1 MAMLV
6 ITRGYVAKGCG
17 DESGATEPNSEV
29 PGTDDYIQKK
39 RFFDWL
45 WTFNVG
51 RATCTWI
58 CFTGPCNKLGG
69 AKGVKSNFKWSWL
82 AMVKSN
88 QDSPSSKSTK
98 SQRIRRCRWGIN
110 KNTAGGRWP
119 WKNRHVPWILGSQNF
134 GLLPALWDN
143 FLILFDCKLK
153 TYIYIYANLK
163 RMGTYGHLITP
174 RLGLFLSASIGL
186 LVQIYWGLKGT
197 TRMDVRAKRK
207 VSTDEAARGFVAA
220 CGKRDVMIKCGAN
233 CTPWPSTY
241 SYHLVSTK
249 MNKRV

>member
-98 SQRIRRCRWGIN
+98 SQRIRRCPWGIN

-153 TYIYIYANLK
+153 TYIYIYIYKLEEN
-163 RMGTYGHLITP
+163 GHLWAP
-174 RLGLFLSASIGL
+174 DHSPF
-186 LVQIYWGLKGT
+186 
-197 TRMDVRAKRK
+197 
-207 VSTDEAARGFVAA
+207 GF
-220 CGKRDVMIKCGAN
+220 I
-233 CTPWPSTY
+233 
-241 SYHLVSTK
+241 LVSLYRPFCSDILRPQRNHTNGCARQK
-249 MNKRV
+249 KGFYGWGGPWVCRGMRQARRND

>member
-98 SQRIRRCRWGIN
+98 SQRIRRCPWGIN

-153 TYIYIYANLK
+153 TYIYLYIQTWREWAP
-163 RMGTYGHLITP
+163 MGTWSLPVWVYSCQP
-174 RLGLFLSASIGL
+174 LSAFLFRYTEASKEPHEWMCAPKERFLRMRRPVGL
-186 LVQIYWGLKGT
+186 S
-197 TRMDVRAKRK
+197 RH
-207 VSTDEAARGFVAA
+207 AASE
-220 CGKRDVMIKCGAN
+220 
-233 CTPWPSTY
+233 T
-241 SYHLVSTK
+241 
-249 MNKRV
+249 